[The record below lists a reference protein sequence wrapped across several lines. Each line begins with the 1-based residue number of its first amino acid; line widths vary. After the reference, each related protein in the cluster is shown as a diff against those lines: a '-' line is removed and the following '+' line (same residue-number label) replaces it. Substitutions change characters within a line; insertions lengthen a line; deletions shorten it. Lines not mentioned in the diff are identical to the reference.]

1 MSKILINI
9 ITKLLTML
17 LAATYAIGLIN
28 YSYDSFLIFILG
40 LILSI
45 FIFVTSIV
53 DMIRIKNINNKTNV
67 LNLILVSIMLFN
79 IYRPFLDSLLLD
91 NLIFDFAINAS
102 FSLSLLHQNFLLIT
116 IFMIILFLINF
127 NFKTK

>member
-91 NLIFDFAINAS
+91 NLIFDFEINAS